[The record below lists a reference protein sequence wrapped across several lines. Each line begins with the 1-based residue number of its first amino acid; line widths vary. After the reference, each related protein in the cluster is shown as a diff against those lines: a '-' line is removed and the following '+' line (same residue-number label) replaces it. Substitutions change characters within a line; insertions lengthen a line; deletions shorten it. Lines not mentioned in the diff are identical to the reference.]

1 MYSPI
6 SDSCIQTWGKSNSM
20 EYGTLHV
27 ERFRWEEKVPLY
39 DTIGPTVGKGLNPG
53 GGICTYL
60 NESTSLA
67 R

>member
-1 MYSPI
+1 
-6 SDSCIQTWGKSNSM
+6 M

-27 ERFRWEEKVPLY
+27 ERFRGEEKVPLY

-60 NESTSLA
+60 NESTSLELDDMLYS
-67 R
+67 